1 MKYNN
6 TTILSDHN
14 IDLIIENNLQT
25 GVQGAPSNKIAIEY
39 FFKVLSDHLI
49 KINYK

>member
-1 MKYNN
+1 MAKLVSL
-6 TTILSDHN
+6 TLSAG